1 MTVKPGLWFS
11 IAVVLGLINLAGA
24 GYAVGAAEPKHA
36 ALHVVLTAVCGV
48 WAQRLWRGRGGTQR
62 EVRVDA
68 LEAEIRDL
76 RLELSETQE
85 RLDFAERMLTKSRE
99 RTRVER

>member
-1 MTVKPGLWFS
+1 MTVKPGVWFS

-24 GYAVGAAEPKHA
+24 GYAVGAAEPRHA

-48 WAQRLWRGRGGTQR
+48 WARRVWRGRGGAERQA
-62 EVRVDA
+62 RVDT
-68 LEAEIRDL
+68 LEAEVGDL
-76 RLELSETQE
+76 RRELSETQE
-85 RLDFAERMLTKSRE
+85 RLDFAERMLTQSRE